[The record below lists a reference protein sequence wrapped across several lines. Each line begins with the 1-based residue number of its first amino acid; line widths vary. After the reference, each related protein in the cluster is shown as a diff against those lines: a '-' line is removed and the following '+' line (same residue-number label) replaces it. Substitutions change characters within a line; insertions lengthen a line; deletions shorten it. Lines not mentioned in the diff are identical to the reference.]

1 MRDFSFQ
8 NVYGDGYHKHVIQY
22 QTLDWQVREN
32 THIVRVSRM
41 SLWYGMYIVLHF
53 VHLYVNSTV
62 ALTVMHK
69 TQQFLKKVM
78 FTVTTATV
86 CFTGGNR

>member
-1 MRDFSFQ
+1 
-8 NVYGDGYHKHVIQY
+8 
-22 QTLDWQVREN
+22 
-32 THIVRVSRM
+32 
-41 SLWYGMYIVLHF
+41 MYIVLHF